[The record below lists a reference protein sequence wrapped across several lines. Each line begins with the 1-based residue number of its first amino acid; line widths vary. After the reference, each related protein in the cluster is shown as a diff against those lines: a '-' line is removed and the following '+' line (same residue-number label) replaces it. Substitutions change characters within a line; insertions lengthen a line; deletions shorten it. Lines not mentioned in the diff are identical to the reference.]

1 MKLIGGGRLSF
12 KEFARRLYR
21 AYQDDLLFDSAAQL
35 SYYFLFSLFPFLF
48 FLASLT
54 AYLPLA
60 SLVDRLVPQLRLL
73 APSQV
78 STFVEEHLRA
88 LTGEQRPRLLIF
100 SLVAAVFAASRGIDA
115 IRRALNLAYDVKE
128 SRPLWRTELW
138 AIGLTVAGATSVMC
152 GLALLVAGG
161 DVGFWVAERMHVE
174 RVYVLVVQQLRW
186 PVTGLLIA
194 SLVAVAYHILPD
206 VKQDMKFLIPGSV
219 TATVLWLLATWG
231 FGQYVSA
238 FNTYNVTY
246 GSLGGMVVLLVWL
259 YLSGLLF
266 VLGGTINA
274 ILEHASATGKAQ
286 GARAPG
292 EIPPPEAE
300 RPSAVPP
307 GVAASATVAARS
319 SHEHHG
325 PAKVD

>member
-1 MKLIGGGRLSF
+1 MRLIGGGQLAFRDFS
-12 KEFARRLYR
+12 RLYR

-48 FLASLT
+48 FLATLT
-54 AYLPLA
+54 AYLPIADLMA
-60 SLVDRLVPQLRLL
+60 RLIPQLRAL
-73 APSQV
+73 APIQV
-78 STFVEEHLRA
+78 STFVEQHLGA
-88 LTGEQRPRLLIF
+88 LTGTQRPRLLVF
-100 SLVAAVFAASRGIDA
+100 SLLVSVFAASRGIDA

-128 SRPLWRTELW
+128 SRPLWKTELYAV
-138 AIGLTVAGATSVMC
+138 AITIGGAASVTC

-161 DVGFWVAERMHVE
+161 DVGFWLAERLHVE
-174 RVYVLVVQQLRW
+174 RGYVLVVHQMRW
-186 PVTGLLIA
+186 PVTALLIA
-194 SLVAVAYHILPD
+194 TLVAVAHYILPD
-206 VKQDMKFLIPGSV
+206 VEQRMKFLTPGSGI
-219 TATVLWLLATWG
+219 ATVLWLVATWG

-274 ILEHASATGKAQ
+274 ILEHASASGKAQ
-286 GARAPG
+286 GARAAG
-292 EIPPPEAE
+292 EIPPPSAE

-319 SHEHHG
+319 AHEKAH
-325 PAKVD
+325 P